1 MEVQT
6 VIEVD
11 AAVSKTDEKIIKNT
25 LSNILQVT
33 NNDSVQIYSA
43 KEYPFESEYATDV
56 ATKLW
61 ALKALESVDWRK

>member
-11 AAVSKTDEKIIKNT
+11 ATVSKTDEKIIKNT
-25 LSNILQVT
+25 LSNILHFNH
-33 NNDSVQIYSA
+33 NNSIQIYSA
-43 KEYPFESEYATDV
+43 KKYPFESEYATDV